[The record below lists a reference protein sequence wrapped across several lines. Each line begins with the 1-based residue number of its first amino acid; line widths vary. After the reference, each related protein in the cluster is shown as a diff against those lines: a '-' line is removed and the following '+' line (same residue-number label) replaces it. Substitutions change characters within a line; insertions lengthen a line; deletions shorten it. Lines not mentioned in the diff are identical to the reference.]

1 MPLPTL
7 QPQMS
12 EVLSDVYQVPKRG
25 GKPSSPSAEGGA
37 VCDVVLCDEQGHV
50 PAAATAHFSRRPS

>member
-7 QPQMS
+7 QPQMC
-12 EVLSDVYQVPKRG
+12 EVLSDVYQGPKRG

-37 VCDVVLCDEQGHV
+37 VCDVE
-50 PAAATAHFSRRPS
+50 FYIMFN